1 MDNAPGPAG
10 VPADGNRI
18 KTSLEQGLA
27 IALLVL
33 LVIGS
38 FIVVR
43 PFLTALCWAA
53 VLCFCLWPM
62 QRRLVV
68 ALKGSRTLA
77 ALITTLTV
85 TLTLVAPFVIIGF
98 SIADDARNLAEATQK
113 WIEGGPPPPPKWFD
127 RIPIVGPRAKGYWQE
142 FVGEAFDF
150 AQKLKRATNEEPG
163 PSPPMQIESTKPSR
177 ADAIDAG
184 EEKVARTLKAVFART
199 RSWFVVAGLAI
210 GKGIVEVAL

>member
-1 MDNAPGPAG
+1 MDSAPGPAG
-10 VPADGNRI
+10 VPADGKRI
-18 KTSLEQGLA
+18 KTSLEQGMA
-27 IALLVL
+27 VALLVL

-38 FIVVR
+38 FIVIR
-43 PFLTALCWAA
+43 PFLSALCWAA

-113 WIEGGPPPPPKWFD
+113 WIEAGPPPPPKWFD
-127 RIPIVGPRAKGYWQE
+127 RIPMGGRAKVYWQD

-150 AQKLKRATNEEPG
+150 AKKLKRVTAEDE
-163 PSPPMQIESTKPSR
+163 SPTESRLTPQVDHGNPPKP
-177 ADAIDAG
+177 DAIDAG
-184 EEKVARTLKAVFART
+184 EERVANTLKAVF
-199 RSWFVVAGLAI
+199 
-210 GKGIVEVAL
+210 